1 MMKYIVIILFL
12 IPLINHW
19 WLMLLC
25 FMIISFC
32 FINLNI
38 PFNFI
43 GKVSGLFSFDVIS
56 YSMMSLSYLILF
68 LMIMASTNI
77 YKKNNNSLEFLFI
90 MLMMMLLLM
99 LAFSSDNL
107 LLFFIFFE
115 ASILPTL
122 FLIFGW
128 GYQPDRLLAGYYLLF
143 YTLFFSFPMLL
154 GIFYIYNN
162 VSTLYFWLI
171 MSDMNIYLYLSMVLA
186 FLVKMPMTFIHFWL
200 PKAHVEAPISGSMI
214 LAGVLLKLGGYGLFR
229 VGLFISSYSLNFSYI
244 WISISLYGAFLVSI
258 LCLCQVDIKSM
269 IAYSSVAHMSLV
281 ICGIMIFNIYSFLGA
296 LVLMIGHGFCSSGLF
311 CLANIIYERTHSRSF
326 IINKGLITVMPSI
339 SMLWFLLCSCN
350 MAAPPSLNLL
360 GEILIIN
367 SLISWNIY
375 TFIFL
380 MMISFFSC
388 CYSIYLFSYTQHGFM
403 NSGFYALSSGSL
415 CEYMLVLLH
424 WLPLNLLIL
433 NFNSFMIYF

>member
-43 GKVSGLFSFDVIS
+43 SKVSGLFSFDVIS

-68 LMIMASTNI
+68 LMIMASTDI

-162 VSTLYFWLI
+162 ISTLYFWLI
-171 MSDMNIYLYLSMVLA
+171 MSDMNIYLYLSMILA

-258 LCLCQVDIKSM
+258 LCLCQVDMKSM

-281 ICGIMIFNIYSFLGA
+281 ICGIMVFNIYSFLGA

-367 SLISWNIY
+367 SLISWNSY

-403 NSGFYALSSGSL
+403 NSGLYALSSGSL
-415 CEYMLVLLH
+415 CECMLVLLH